1 MPKWKPNAKAF
12 PVAVNYSDVRGYQ
25 TTVPKPVM
33 EVLGSPPKITFR
45 IFRGRVVVEAGDSTV
60 IPTPHGN
67 GLDRFSE
74 PPPTGP
80 AYPLYRFDGQP
91 VAATAMVGDPVAG
104 EVHGEWGFK
113 DADTKE
119 LTHGIHPYPARLIPQ
134 VARKLLLTYAR
145 PKAMVWDPFCGS
157 GTVLLESMTHDHPS
171 VGTDLNPFACLLAR
185 AKTTVILAPQ
195 LAKWS
200 DMIAARLRSKGVE
213 EALKRYQPNLSDFT
227 LEVDKWWKPTVVR
240 DLGFIRDQI
249 AQVPG
254 ISRNTA
260 LAALLD
266 VAFSRTVRD
275 VSNQRPNEFKRY
287 RRPEDEL
294 KDFTPDP
301 ISVFLTRW
309 SETIAAVTRLT
320 PAYDGAP
327 RPEIVSVDCAT
338 YSPREEI
345 GLILTSPPYGD
356 STTTVA
362 YGQYSS
368 LMMEWLPD
376 LKADWREIDKRSL
389 GGNPRSTRTKS
400 HSESLKEVL
409 DRIEKKDPERA
420 KSVEAFFGDMR
431 ACLRNFYKALAPEA
445 CACLVIGDRTV
456 SGVTV
461 PNAKII
467 TEDGTDLGFHH
478 VQTLSRRIF
487 FKVMPYRVNPVGR
500 SGVDQDSPAI
510 SREQMVVLSR
520 PHY

>member
-327 RPEIVSVDCAT
+327 RDRVGGLRDLQPARGDWVDPDEPTLWRLDNDGRLRPVLLADDGVAT
-338 YSPREEI
+338 GPQGGLAGNRQALARGQPAFHANQEPLRVVEGSAGPYREE
-345 GLILTSPPYGD
+345 
-356 STTTVA
+356 
-362 YGQYSS
+362 
-368 LMMEWLPD
+368 
-376 LKADWREIDKRSL
+376 
-389 GGNPRSTRTKS
+389 
-400 HSESLKEVL
+400 
-409 DRIEKKDPERA
+409 
-420 KSVEAFFGDMR
+420 
-431 ACLRNFYKALAPEA
+431 
-445 CACLVIGDRTV
+445 
-456 SGVTV
+456 
-461 PNAKII
+461 
-467 TEDGTDLGFHH
+467 
-478 VQTLSRRIF
+478 
-487 FKVMPYRVNPVGR
+487 
-500 SGVDQDSPAI
+500 
-510 SREQMVVLSR
+510 R
-520 PHY
+520 PGAR